1 LIAAQP
7 KTCQRYPDPN
17 IATFAPL
24 VFLRGGPY
32 RGGFYAGVSPQDGLA
47 LPDLLQPP
55 QDSQKDTATPAKDA
69 EPPQPT
75 GLEVGDAL
83 VDIEHTTTNRP
94 AYSGPAT
101 PVREPTAPAGL
112 SRTAGVILYLSA
124 GFALIVLLGWTVQY
138 AARRIQ
144 PWAASATSNWS
155 TPAAKQ
161 SQQAEVETLLERLAA
176 GDSAAI
182 DQVLRE
188 SSGWLDKVQ
197 HTPRTNQ
204 LLIATLNQHDLRM
217 RGAALQATLALDGV
231 SRDDAGLNR
240 LELAVAN
247 PNQRAWALW
256 MLGALG
262 NRGIQ
267 PERVVQILK
276 GYLDDVDQ
284 RTRSGAVDG
293 LGIVASDDTVP
304 ILLERFRNDR
314 SLVVQESAARN
325 LGEGGMYTHEQQM
338 SAAVSLV
345 GWLDDASLSVQQKS
359 WAAHTLRDVS
369 GQNLGADAAA
379 WQQWY
384 NGTH

>member
-1 LIAAQP
+1 MLAL
-7 KTCQRYPDPN
+7 
-17 IATFAPL
+17 AP
-24 VFLRGGPY
+24 RM
-32 RGGFYAGVSPQDGLA
+32 GLA
-47 LPDLLQPP
+47 LPDLLRPP
-55 QDSQKDTATPAKDA
+55 PDSQKNPATAAKGA
-69 EPPQPT
+69 EPPQPSES
-75 GLEVGDAL
+75 EVVGAL
-83 VDIEHTTTNRP
+83 VEHATTNRP
-94 AYSGPAT
+94 AFSRPAT
-101 PVREPTAPAGL
+101 PVRESTAPAGL
-112 SRTAGVILYLSA
+112 SHTAGVILYLSV
-124 GFALIVLLGWTVQY
+124 GFALIVLLGWTVQN

-144 PWAASATSNWS
+144 SWAASSTSNWS
-155 TPAAKQ
+155 SGARRRTSATPAAAQ
-161 SQQAEVETLLERLAA
+161 SQQAEVETLLEHLAS

-188 SSGWLDKVQ
+188 SDGWLDRVQ
-197 HTPRTNQ
+197 RTPRTNQ
-204 LLIATLNQHDLRM
+204 LLMATLNQHDPRI

-262 NRGIQ
+262 NRGTQ
-267 PERVVQILK
+267 QERVVQILK
-276 GYLDDVDQ
+276 SYLDDLDE
-284 RTRSGAVDG
+284 RTRSGAVDS
-293 LGIVASDDTVP
+293 LGIVASDGTVP

-314 SLVVQESAARN
+314 SPVVQESAART

-338 SAAVSLV
+338 SAAASLV
-345 GWLDDASLSVQQKS
+345 GWLDGASLSVQQKS
-359 WAAHTLRDVS
+359 WAAHTLRDIS